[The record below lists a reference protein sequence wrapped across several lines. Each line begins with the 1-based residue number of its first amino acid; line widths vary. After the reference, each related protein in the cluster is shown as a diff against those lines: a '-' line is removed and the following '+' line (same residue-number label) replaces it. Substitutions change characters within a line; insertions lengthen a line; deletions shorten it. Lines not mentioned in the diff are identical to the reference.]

1 MRFVITIA
9 FALSACALDIPTSSG
24 SVRGFT
30 SEPGVSA
37 YLGIPFAAPP
47 IGELRFQKPQKP
59 NRSQHT
65 INATKFSKACI
76 QFQYKTPVVVK
87 LGGEIPE
94 SDQSE
99 DCLYLNIWTPAGRRR
114 ERNRKG
120 LATMLWIHGGGYG
133 EGTAG
138 IDAFDGTHIVK
149 NHQDVI
155 VVSINYRLNLFGFP
169 VSPALGGALNLG
181 LLDQRAAVEW
191 VHSNIANF
199 GGDPNRITL
208 FGESAGGSSV
218 SSYAY
223 AYPDD
228 PKVAGL
234 IMQSGTAE
242 ILGDPGPEEFLR
254 VSKAVGCDD
263 KDDSKRVKCFK
274 KVDAKTIQGAISNR
288 TLNWYA
294 WPNGGMPGVDNKT
307 VFTMEEFITR
317 GFVGRFAKVPVLVGS
332 NNHEGDF
339 VIPFN
344 AEKGINTTLSD
355 IMTKTLFTCG
365 SALQAMYRANNK
377 VPVYRYRYMARFPSI
392 SWYPWMR
399 DGTHFAETPVLFGTM
414 NTMAIRKVDETEK
427 EAIKYM
433 QKLWVAFA
441 NNPSDG
447 LKNLGWPKY
456 KTDGKTLAE
465 IFGKNEIS
473 MKFVKS
479 DKYDDHCDNPPQV
492 PFDSFTPY

>member
-155 VVSINYRLNLFGFP
+155 VVSIKSVLLLVNIYTITNSSLATVSTFSVFP
-169 VSPALGGALNLG
+169 SPQPSVAL
-181 LLDQRAAVEW
+181 
-191 VHSNIANF
+191 S
-199 GGDPNRITL
+199 T
-208 FGESAGGSSV
+208 SV
-218 SSYAY
+218 SS
-223 AYPDD
+223 
-228 PKVAGL
+228 
-234 IMQSGTAE
+234 T
-242 ILGDPGPEEFLR
+242 
-254 VSKAVGCDD
+254 
-263 KDDSKRVKCFK
+263 
-274 KVDAKTIQGAISNR
+274 
-288 TLNWYA
+288 
-294 WPNGGMPGVDNKT
+294 
-307 VFTMEEFITR
+307 
-317 GFVGRFAKVPVLVGS
+317 
-332 NNHEGDF
+332 
-339 VIPFN
+339 N
-344 AEKGINTTLSD
+344 A
-355 IMTKTLFTCG
+355 
-365 SALQAMYRANNK
+365 Q
-377 VPVYRYRYMARFPSI
+377 P
-392 SWYPWMR
+392 
-399 DGTHFAETPVLFGTM
+399 
-414 NTMAIRKVDETEK
+414 
-427 EAIKYM
+427 
-433 QKLWVAFA
+433 
-441 NNPSDG
+441 
-447 LKNLGWPKY
+447 
-456 KTDGKTLAE
+456 
-465 IFGKNEIS
+465 
-473 MKFVKS
+473 
-479 DKYDDHCDNPPQV
+479 
-492 PFDSFTPY
+492 